1 MNPTY
6 CSFQVFLKQIHRNG
20 MSAIIYIIPIVTIL
34 LFKIVIPLSNQ
45 YLAEA
50 TGGEWTLSQYYTLI
64 DMLLIVMTPYLYCF
78 VSSMIIFDELDE
90 NTISSLII
98 SPIGKTGYLVSRLV
112 IPSLCG
118 GIISLIITAVCSLSD
133 MSLWIICISTFL
145 ITLLCIIT
153 CLMVVSFAGNK
164 VEGMALFKFAGL
176 IFSGLIIP
184 FVLNTPI
191 QYLFCILPSF
201 WIGKT
206 VHSPHVWF
214 ILSALLC
221 SACWAFVL
229 FRIFRQKIIQAI

>member
-90 NTISSLII
+90 NTDRKS
-98 SPIGKTGYLVSRLV
+98 
-112 IPSLCG
+112 
-118 GIISLIITAVCSLSD
+118 
-133 MSLWIICISTFL
+133 
-145 ITLLCIIT
+145 
-153 CLMVVSFAGNK
+153 VV
-164 VEGMALFKFAGL
+164 
-176 IFSGLIIP
+176 
-184 FVLNTPI
+184 
-191 QYLFCILPSF
+191 
-201 WIGKT
+201 
-206 VHSPHVWF
+206 
-214 ILSALLC
+214 
-221 SACWAFVL
+221 
-229 FRIFRQKIIQAI
+229 